1 MKGTI
6 ESEVAILTEL
16 IFELIETNGR

>member
-6 ESEVAILTEL
+6 ESDLVTLEEL
-16 IFELIETNGR
+16 IFELLASKK